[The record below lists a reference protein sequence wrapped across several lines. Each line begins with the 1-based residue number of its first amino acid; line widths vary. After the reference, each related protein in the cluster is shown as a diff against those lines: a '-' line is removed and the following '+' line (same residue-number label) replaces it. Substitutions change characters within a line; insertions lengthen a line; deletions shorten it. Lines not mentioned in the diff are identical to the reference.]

1 MKRLLLYLF
10 LIALPEYIFAQLISL
25 EEFDLYSNSNATTT
39 LQTDKNT
46 YVPPSVAQRI
56 RQNDVFRA
64 FIPGAVQMRRKW
76 PVVAEAIWGGMAI
89 SGGITAYEHFHII
102 KLQHDSDNDPSNAN
116 WYDGKIRQSKKV
128 RNASLYALGGIYI
141 ANYVSALLLPDRDP
155 RTSWISFYA
164 DPQGTF
170 GLYLAFSF

>member
-1 MKRLLLYLF
+1 MNKLIIILLLIPISAFGQRYT
-10 LIALPEYIFAQLISL
+10 SL
-25 EEFDLYSNSNATTT
+25 EDNFSDPL
-39 LQTDKNT
+39 D
-46 YVPPSVAQRI
+46 
-56 RQNDVFRA
+56 DVIIGYEIKRKDAFKA
-64 FIPGAVQMRRKW
+64 FIPGAVQLRKKW
-76 PVVAEAIWGGMAI
+76 NGTAYAIWGGMAI

-155 RTSWISFYA
+155 RTNWISFYA
-164 DPQGTF
+164 DPQGNV